1 MSNEV
6 VALVLIGALL
16 HACWNTV
23 VKSGADKALDTAL
36 IHTLGSLVSFP
47 LLAWVGMPPA
57 AALPFLGLSVLIHL
71 VYYAAL
77 AGAYEHGDLGITYP
91 IMRGAGPLLVAVL
104 SSLVLAEVLSAIAWL
119 GILAISAGI
128 LMLAQAGLRMA
139 QPRAIGYA
147 LLNAGVIA
155 LYTLVDA
162 LGARSAR
169 DHGGNTLQYIAL
181 LFALDG
187 WPYALIV
194 LRKRNL
200 PQALGYARQRI
211 AWSAVG
217 AFASLSSYAIALW
230 AMTRAPVANVAA
242 LRETS
247 VLFAFAL
254 GVLML
259 GERLSPGKVAGTLS
273 ILAGIVALR
282 MS

>member
-1 MSNEV
+1 LSNEV

-36 IHTLGSLVSFP
+36 IHALSSVASLP
-47 LLAWVGMPPA
+47 LLAWAGPPPA

-71 VYYAAL
+71 MYYTAL
-77 AGAYEHGDLGITYP
+77 VGAYEHGDLGITYP

-104 SSLVLAEVLSAIAWL
+104 SSLVLAEVLNAIAWL
-119 GILAISAGI
+119 GVLAVCAGV
-128 LMLAQAGLRMA
+128 LMLAHAAVQMV
-139 QPRAIGYA
+139 QPRAIGFA
-147 LLNAGVIA
+147 LLNAAIIA
-155 LYTLVDA
+155 VYTLVDA
-162 LGARSAR
+162 LGARSAT
-169 DHGGNTLQYIAL
+169 DHGGNTLQYVAL

-194 LRKRNL
+194 LRKRTL
-200 PQALGYARQRI
+200 LQALGYARQRI
-211 AWSAVG
+211 AWSVLG
-217 AFASLSSYAIALW
+217 ALASLASYAIALW
-230 AMTRAPVANVAA
+230 AMTRAPVATVAA

-254 GVLML
+254 GVLLL
-259 GERLSPGKVAGTLS
+259 GERLSLGKIAGTMSVL
-273 ILAGIVALR
+273 LGVVALR